1 MSRRRRCGTC
11 FFGTEMRCPHVAV
24 AIHSEVGGYRPDDN
38 GPPWENCRFWKPTD
52 WKPPARATLPELLEA
67 MDESSVAA
75 KDELFPEA
83 FKRLK
88 GTAKSVVCL
97 KTDNPGI
104 GIKSLEGCCCC
115 NCRYHHEDHSHP
127 LTDGGV
133 VTHIR
138 GWICGGSEVG
148 YYSEWGEHGLCECHE
163 LKEAR

>member
-1 MSRRRRCGTC
+1 MGELPVLAAEGLEAEGAAVIKWDKKQKC
-11 FFGTEMRCPHVAV
+11 HVDNA
-24 AIHSEVGGYRPDDN
+24 GRPVCN
-38 GPPWENCRFWKPTD
+38 PT
-52 WKPPARATLPELLEA
+52 PLPELL
-67 MDESSVAA
+67 DEMADATESAGVT
-75 KDELFPEA
+75 DGPFPKA

-88 GTAKSVVCL
+88 GTAKSVACL
-97 KTDNPGI
+97 KADNPGV

-127 LTDGGV
+127 LTDGGI

-163 LKEAR
+163 LQKEKP